1 MNNNG
6 IVILVTIVLT
16 FHNVCA
22 LKFSQKKGVSL
33 TNGYGEAQLQALQ
46 VSWYYNWGT
55 NPSLQTTTVSFV
67 PMIWSGADVDK
78 SVPSNSMFIL
88 GFNEPDLAAQ
98 SNMTVAEA
106 VDLWPKV
113 ADRGI
118 PTVAPATAKDP
129 AIPGSWLQQFMQIID
144 AKVDFV
150 GLHWYLGA
158 NSTTFVNDVTSL
170 YNLYK
175 KQVWVTEF
183 ACQYIREAAKEP
195 NKYSQAE
202 VSNFISETV
211 TWMENSPMVKG
222 YAWHD
227 SILGTSSLYAPD
239 HSGNLSETGKVYA
252 QTVGNMSEN

>member
-1 MNNNG
+1 MNNR

-22 LKFSQKKGVSL
+22 LKSQKKGVSL
-33 TNGYGEAQLQALQ
+33 TNGYGDAQMQALQ
-46 VSWYYNWGT
+46 VSWYYNWAP
-55 NPSLQTTTVSFV
+55 NPSVQTTVAFV
-67 PMIWSGADVDK
+67 PMIWSGKDIDK
-78 SVPSNSMFIL
+78 SVPSDSKFIL
-88 GFNEPDLAAQ
+88 GFNEPDLEAQ

-118 PTVAPATAKDP
+118 PTVAPATAHLP
-129 AIPGSWLQQFMQIID
+129 TIPESWLQQFMQIDIHD
-144 AKVDFV
+144 VDFV

-158 NSTTFVNDVTSL
+158 NSTEFVNDVTSL
-170 YNLYK
+170 YNLFK

-195 NKYSQAE
+195 YKYSQAE
-202 VSNFISETV
+202 VTQFISETV
-211 TWMENSPMVKG
+211 TWMENSPMVAF

-227 SILGTSSLYAPD
+227 SKLGTSSLYAPD
-239 HSGNLSETGKVYA
+239 GSGILSETGKVYA
-252 QTVGNMSEN
+252 QTVGNGNMS